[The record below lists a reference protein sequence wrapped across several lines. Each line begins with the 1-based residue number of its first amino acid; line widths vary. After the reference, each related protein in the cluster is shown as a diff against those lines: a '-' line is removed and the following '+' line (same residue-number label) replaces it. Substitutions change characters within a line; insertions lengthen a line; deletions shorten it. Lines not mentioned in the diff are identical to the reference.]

1 MSSSIKELLTRGVEE
16 VIVKKDLEKRLKS
29 GKKLRVKFGIDP
41 TSPYIHLGHTVPLRK
56 LKQFQDLGHKIVL
69 IVGDFTATIGDP
81 SGQTEGRKPLS
92 RAQVKKNMT
101 NYQKQIGKIL
111 DLNKTEIHYN
121 SEWYDKLGTMF
132 LYELTSKIT
141 VARAIERDDFKK
153 RLKQDQDISILEVI
167 YPLLQGYDS
176 VAIKADVE
184 IGGTDQKFNLLMGRK
199 VQKRY
204 GQNSQDIMTL
214 RLLEGTDG
222 VRKMSKSYDNYIGIT
237 EKPSQIFG
245 KIMSIPDSLIVKY
258 LRVLTDISQ
267 REIEKIKKDL
277 KQPSLSR
284 INPKDVKAKLA
295 REIVSLYYNEKKA
308 KEAQKEFDKV
318 FAKKEKPSKIP
329 EMKISQKCDK
339 LIDLLVICKLAS
351 SKSEARRLI
360 EQGGV
365 KVDNATLY
373 DFKAKIC
380 LHEGMILQV
389 GKRKFVKIKLSNKK

>member
-141 VARAIERDDFKK
+141 VARSIERDDFKK